1 MKINKSI
8 QPLNLKLKKYPVYLV
23 KGLLERSL
31 EAQSQISRI
40 SSETSQSMDVDQ
52 SSLQAS
58 QNKTDVETLKEHILV
73 LSKSL
78 DLMIKIAV
86 NDSTGEFKSKLLDN
100 VGVVLQEC
108 QDFRYL
114 VYLSKDLEKK
124 SLN

>member
-1 MKINKSI
+1 
-8 QPLNLKLKKYPVYLV
+8 
-23 KGLLERSL
+23 
-31 EAQSQISRI
+31 
-40 SSETSQSMDVDQ
+40 MDVDQ

-86 NDSTGEFKSKLLDN
+86 NDSTGEFKNKLLDN

-124 SLN
+124 SLNQIS